1 MNDAATTAA
10 ATTGVSAVVAGRTRA
25 SSRAA
30 AAADKEYLDLARNG
44 HGERRIVRHC
54 YGRAGRRYYRLRVR
68 VAHDH
73 DGTSIH
79 GIERYA
85 QGEHARDAGTLF
97 RPIDRFSNIHRL
109 RPFIVNCGHC
119 TKNGDRKY
127 SICKI
132 LYYPHTNYD
141 IIKPDENHA
150 LFPSGWKH

>member
-1 MNDAATTAA
+1 MAF
-10 ATTGVSAVVAGRTRA
+10 AVRLFG
-25 SSRAA
+25 
-30 AAADKEYLDLARNG
+30 L
-44 HGERRIVRHC
+44 ERRIVRHC

-150 LFPSGWKH
+150 LFPSGWKHKLETDCRWRQRYRSKGRLARSGGQRPAYAS